1 MGIWGRSG
9 GEGLELYPCL
19 LPNFF
24 DLDEVTEH
32 FTQRPLATWLGGVM
46 ECGRSAWK
54 SLRQK
59 LPPSCLC
66 HLSYLLIFSP
76 FFSPFSLLSSFLPT
90 YTHMHA
96 HTYNTHAHPKADATC
111 DVRFLTAKGMPPLQT
126 PVLVGTIRGE
136 PFCDPPDGGWGP
148 ENQSLIFPHNLQRSP
163 LFGPE

>member
-59 LPPSCLC
+59 LPPSQLPP
-66 HLSYLLIFSP
+66 YLQPFLFS
-76 FFSPFSLLSSFLPT
+76 FFLSSPLSFPLT
-90 YTHMHA
+90 HTHMHA

-136 PFCDPPDGGWGP
+136 PFCDPLDGEWGP
-148 ENQSLIFPHNLQRSP
+148 QNQSLIFPHNLQRSP

>member
-76 FFSPFSLLSSFLPT
+76 FFSPFFSPLLFPSHLHTHICTHTHTTHTRTPKLMPHVMSDFLL
-90 YTHMHA
+90 
-96 HTYNTHAHPKADATC
+96 PKGC
-111 DVRFLTAKGMPPLQT
+111 LLFRHLSW
-126 PVLVGTIRGE
+126 
-136 PFCDPPDGGWGP
+136 WGP
-148 ENQSLIFPHNLQRSP
+148 SEENPFVIPLMGNGVHRTSL
-163 LFGPE
+163 